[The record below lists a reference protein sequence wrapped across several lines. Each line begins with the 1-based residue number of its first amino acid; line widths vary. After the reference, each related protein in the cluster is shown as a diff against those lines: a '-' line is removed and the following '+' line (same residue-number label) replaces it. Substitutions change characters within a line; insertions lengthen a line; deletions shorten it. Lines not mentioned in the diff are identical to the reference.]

1 MNSIDDCEIIQLP
14 KIEDPRGNLTFMEG
28 GNQVPF
34 DIKRIFYIYDV
45 PTAENRGAHAHY
57 NLKQFVICLSGS
69 FDVLLDDGR
78 HKKTVHLNRPWQ
90 GLFIPPMV
98 WASEEN
104 FDPGS
109 ICLVLTS
116 ELYDPSSYIRDYNSF
131 LKLVDAK

>member
-1 MNSIDDCEIIQLP
+1 
-14 KIEDPRGNLTFMEG
+14 MEG
-28 GNQVPF
+28 DNQVPF
-34 DIKRIFYIYDV
+34 DIKRVFYIYDV